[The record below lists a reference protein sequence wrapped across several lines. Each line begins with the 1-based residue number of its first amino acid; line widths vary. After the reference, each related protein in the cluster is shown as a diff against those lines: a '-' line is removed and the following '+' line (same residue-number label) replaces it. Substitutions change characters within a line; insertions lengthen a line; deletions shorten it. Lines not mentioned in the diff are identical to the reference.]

1 MILYQTWYD
10 NGMPYDDHYY
20 GPEDN
25 VYTSYKEAEL
35 EILDKG
41 FTNVKKYED
50 GRIDYYTYND
60 YDVYE
65 HMYIVEVNLIGEIK

>member
-1 MILYQTWYD
+1 
-10 NGMPYDDHYY
+10 MPYDDHYY
-20 GPEDN
+20 EPEDN

-41 FTNVKKYED
+41 FTNVKEYKD
-50 GRIDYYTYND
+50 GRIEYYTYND

>member
-1 MILYQTWYD
+1 MS
-10 NGMPYDDHYY
+10 YDDHYS

-41 FTNVKKYED
+41 FTNVKEYED
-50 GRIDYYTYND
+50 GRIEYYTYNDYND

-65 HMYIVEVNLIGEIK
+65 HMYIAEVNLIGEIK

>member
-1 MILYQTWYD
+1 MS
-10 NGMPYDDHYY
+10 YDDHYH

-35 EILDKG
+35 EILDRG
-41 FTNVKKYED
+41 FTNVKEYED
-50 GRIDYYTYND
+50 GRIEYYTYSD

-65 HMYIVEVNLIGEIK
+65 HMYIAEVNLIGEIK